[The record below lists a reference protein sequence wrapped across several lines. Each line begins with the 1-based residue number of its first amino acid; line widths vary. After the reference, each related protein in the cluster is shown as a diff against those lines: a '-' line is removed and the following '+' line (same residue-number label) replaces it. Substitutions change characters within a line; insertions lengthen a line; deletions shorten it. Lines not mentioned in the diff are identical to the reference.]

1 MGFGTITLSSVRY
14 DNEPAVRSL
23 SAIVVGTGALDS
35 GETIK
40 WSFDT
45 SSVTARLPSGTPYTA
60 ETLGAV
66 TSLSSIIFSITT
78 DTYDYKSVF
87 DIDPS
92 QSTILGVTLL
102 TGVEDIEENI
112 GSTDTYEQKF
122 DLFPN
127 LPSPTLYIN
136 YENTNNSNLFYRQA
150 TGTYNAQ
157 LSVVFDDSFL
167 NLTNLLTG
175 SEQFSNTNVWS
186 ISSSLSASG
195 SNQIVTPDNKTGGT
209 LLIPSSGTP
218 FNTISTIT
226 DIITAQL
233 PDYFLH
239 VDQTYVVP
247 QSGYTTTG
255 NGVGAVFTIIVSNS
269 AVSDLLITD
278 GGLNF
283 EPEDRV
289 TINQETLGLGIDDTV
304 ISFEIASVF
313 NRDHFISRNVG
324 PLTPQTYT
332 YSVFAYPSGDG
343 YLYFDGFN
351 KGSAVFDIQD
361 GIAYN
366 NGSWDSVSIETYY
379 PPPIP
384 GSTPLFDV
392 SLNGELNTIV
402 LSGDRFFLGGNFTT
416 CNNINVGYA
425 CAVGLSGNGPL
436 TSGLTLSG
444 FNGRVNTIAT
454 SADRLY
460 VGGSFNS
467 YRGIQ
472 LANNFSSLVC
482 LTGTGNRV
490 LSASNGFLGG
500 VGYGYNVNI
509 IKPDYERNIIF
520 VGGDFP
526 NYKGTTRSG
535 LAVISPSGA
544 LVSTTVFNVGAG
556 ASTQDSTAPGYVRA
570 IEFEPA
576 GAGTIGIPVN
586 NILIGGAFRNWNSRT
601 TTTKN
606 IARVTKTGGTP
617 TGAAVLTLTPGVY
630 FEKSG
635 TTPIGGLVNSIQVD
649 SGGSIYIGGQFE
661 YINNTT
667 ATRNLVK
674 LSSNGAIVTPYTVG
688 VAGNLIYN
696 LTLNSSGTSLYIGGN
711 FTDVVGS
718 PYYRL
723 YRLDTT
729 NNNID
734 FTFNT
739 QLGFNNT
746 VNTIFLSSGATK
758 ENDVIFAGGNFTAY
772 KGQAANNIIS
782 LNSSGDYRQSNFTL
796 NGARGWSR
804 CCATFTLTSTETDKL
819 YLGVTT
825 NTDSVSSDA
834 TSEDTVYVW
843 GAQLNYLETGTTTPY
858 ICTLSVPRSLY
869 YNTAYLYLNNQAT
882 PTLYLPITASTI
894 FTTLCSFDTSVV
906 PRVSSYQVV
915 VSASSTFDSLGETI
929 GRKWYTPHIYSNSIS
944 AIFVN
949 TFLSADFIAFAK
961 NYFNS
966 SGSKVTI
973 LASQDY
979 TTTPGPCFYGEGHT
993 ETINL
998 SADGTGA
1005 LEYYWTIGSTDLGFY
1020 QASSIIGPGYYNV
1033 SIPTQLDAYPK
1044 IPIQLV
1050 VSEGTILSSGPFYY
1064 YDDNTGEESPYPF
1077 YYNTEDLASRNTLY
1091 RNGIQVVSYI
1101 PPASSFN
1108 SGFTQ
1113 CPDTLP
1119 TNDTLKNYTAFLR
1132 VSLSGDSSNDLDFCF
1147 GLYDLV
1153 WRWSTFVHLSASTT
1167 TPPFSSISQFVD
1179 ITSTLTGKPSSWY
1192 TTQCLATSITT
1203 APFGVTLNTLTS
1215 ALSGPYPKKWR
1226 AEASTNLSAERT
1238 PNTSFG
1244 GPLTWTLSTPS
1255 WSIATQISSNNI
1267 DYIYELQYAQDGLN
1281 PYTVSRDK
1289 NTSIYIQGNQIVSTV
1304 ISAEPF
1310 DWQIKEYI
1318 YSDDKN
1324 CFILSRGDF
1333 KLYTSNRYVLTGT
1346 QVEFQNISVGFN
1358 NVDRIEI
1365 DLDNNQPP
1373 VILPGSSQYNNITAT
1388 YTEIGY
1394 KTITSTVY
1402 YTGVVPTQER
1412 FPVTS
1417 IFTNIIKVVAEYDAI
1432 DVENYRTPETPLQL
1446 PWPESPRIA
1455 PNEWV
1460 NEDNINSVFTKFYEN
1475 LEYLEIRGRGYET
1488 RPAEFFGWLGT
1499 PPAIVDIA
1507 CPVYTWDSL
1516 DCLTE
1521 GNSNTVIW
1529 EDVQNVTPAFPSI
1542 TATGRLS
1549 SCCSWDDYICTPK
1562 EQNPE
1567 KIGKYCISWKWSAR
1581 TALNSK
1587 TQVTWS
1593 STKNNRSFNKKW
1605 VFEPCVTQDGNIL
1618 IGSACEEGVWNVNID
1633 KINTH
1638 YDPIVNC
1645 TDNSSCIYQDIVSR
1659 DNILYVAL
1667 TNEVKVLS
1675 SDYSGTFV
1683 ASRVLLDDLF
1693 AFRDIRGIALDSQ
1706 NKLFVLD
1713 GTLNRIVSY
1722 NVDFTDPVPLDLF
1735 LTWGGFGTSKSTQ
1748 GFSKPNDISID
1759 MFDNV
1764 WVADTGNKCIKGYSN
1779 TGTWLITII
1788 DSNLRISP
1796 PISITTDSEN
1806 NLHCLTQTGVRVYS
1820 QQGAFV
1826 FEYTFTDIVSENT
1839 KPLKINSNYNKEMI
1853 YIVFN
1858 NTVARYFRNGVY
1870 AGRLID
1876 NKTCA
1881 TNIKDVYQDEYRNTL
1896 VVSGDKILKYV
1907 DLMELESIKS
1917 SLPKTYWPLNNL
1929 FIHRDEYVQNWV
1941 YNKSFQRLWDN
1952 IELFRGSLYFNETSC
1967 KGYKAPIY
1975 SKEQIV
1981 IGQNEIVTSAV
1992 VNRSIEY
1999 LWSNFKSL
2007 LSYFDPNCS

>member
-1 MGFGTITLSSVRY
+1 MPFGNITLSAVRY

-23 SAIVVGTGALDS
+23 SAIVVGSGVPDS
-35 GETIK
+35 NETIK

-45 SSVTARLPSGTPYTA
+45 FFVTARLPSGTSYTA
-60 ETLGAV
+60 ETSGAV

-87 DIDPS
+87 DTDPS
-92 QSTILGVTLL
+92 QNIVLGVTLL
-102 TGVEDIEENI
+102 TGVEDVEENI
-112 GSTDTYEQKF
+112 VSSDTYELKF

-127 LPSPTLYIN
+127 LPPPALYIN
-136 YENTNNSNLFYRQA
+136 YENTDNSNIFYRQA

-175 SEQFSNTNVWS
+175 SEEFSNTNIWS
-186 ISSSLSASG
+186 TSSLLTP
-195 SNQIVTPDNKTGGT
+195 IFPTPVVTPDNKTGST
-209 LLIPSSGTP
+209 FLVPSSGTP

-255 NGVGAVFTIIVSNS
+255 NGVSAIFTIIVSNS

-313 NRDHFISRNVG
+313 NRDHFISRDVG
-324 PLTPQTYT
+324 PLAPQTYT
-332 YSVFAYPSGDG
+332 YSVFAQPSGEG

-351 KGSAVFDIQD
+351 KGSAVFDVQD

-366 NGSWDSVSIETYY
+366 NGSWDSVSIESYT

-384 GSTPLFDV
+384 GSTPLFNV
-392 SLNGELNTIV
+392 SLNGELNAIV

-416 CNNINVGYA
+416 CNDINVGYA
-425 CAVGLSGNGPL
+425 CAVDLSGNGPL

-444 FNGRVNTIAT
+444 FNSVVNTMAV
-454 SADRLY
+454 SGDSLY
-460 VGGSFNS
+460 AGGDFTL
-467 YRGIQ
+467 YRGVAVSNI
-472 LANNFSSLVC
+472 VC
-482 LTGTGNRV
+482 LTGTGN
-490 LSASNGFLGG
+490 LASSSRFIGG
-500 VGYGYNVNI
+500 TDLTVNI
-509 IKPDYERNIIF
+509 IKPNTTRNIIF
-520 VGGDFP
+520 VGGYF
-526 NYKGTTRSG
+526 NTYRGTARNG
-535 LAVISPSGA
+535 LAVINPNGT
-544 LVSTTVFNVGAG
+544 LVSAGVFNVGTG
-556 ASTQDSTAPGYVRA
+556 ASLDDVGANGVVTAIA
-570 IEFEPA
+570 FEPA
-576 GAGTIGIPVN
+576 GT
-586 NILIGGAFRNWNSRT
+586 ILIGGSFRNWTGRAN
-601 TTTKN
+601 TKN
-606 IARVTKTGGTP
+606 IVRTSS
-617 TGAAVLTLTPGVY
+617 TGASNTTLGLKPGVY
-630 FEKSG
+630 DEIVSG
-635 TTPIGGLVNSIQVD
+635 VKKYGYVSSIQVD
-649 SGGSIYIGGQFE
+649 SIGNIYIGGSFE
-661 YINNTT
+661 YYNSTL
-667 ATRNLVK
+667 TRNLVK
-674 LSSNGAIVTPYTVG
+674 LTNNGAITFTYTIGSQYSSYV
-688 VAGNLIYN
+688 NN
-696 LTLNSSGTSLYIGGN
+696 LTLNSSGTSLYVGGN
-711 FTDVVGS
+711 FTSVEGS
-718 PYYRL
+718 SYYRL

-729 NNNID
+729 TNNID
-734 FTFNT
+734 PTFNT
-739 QLGFNNT
+739 QLGFNNS

-758 ENDVIFAGGNFTAY
+758 ENDVIFAGGNFTSY
-772 KGQAANNIIS
+772 KGQVANNIIS
-782 LNSSGDYRQSNFTL
+782 LNSSGVYRQSDFTL
-796 NGARGWSR
+796 NGATGWSR

-825 NTDSVSSDA
+825 STDSVSSDA

-843 GAQLNYLETGTTTPY
+843 GAQLNSLETGTTTPY

-869 YNTAYLYLNNQAT
+869 YNTAYLYLNNQTT

-894 FTTLCSFDTSVV
+894 FTTLCSFDTSIV

-949 TFLSADFIAFAK
+949 TFLSADFIAFTK

-966 SGSKVTI
+966 SGSKVGPVE
-973 LASQDY
+973 ANQDY

-998 SADGTGA
+998 STNGTGVSA
-1005 LEYYWTIGSTDLGFY
+1005 YYWTIGSTDLGFY
-1020 QASSIIGPGYYNV
+1020 QASSIISPGYYDV
-1033 SIPTQLDAYPK
+1033 SIPTQLDVYPK

-1050 VSEGTILSSGPFYY
+1050 VSDGTILSSGPFYY
-1064 YDDNTGEESPYPF
+1064 YDDSTGEELPYPF

-1101 PPASSFN
+1101 PPVSSFS

-1147 GLYDLV
+1147 GLYDLI
-1153 WRWSTFVHLSASTT
+1153 WRWSTFKNLSAAVT
-1167 TPPFSSISQFVD
+1167 TPPFGTTPMFVD
-1179 ITSTLTGKPSSWY
+1179 ITSTLTDKPSSWY
-1192 TTQCLATSITT
+1192 TTQCLVTSITA

-1255 WSIATQISSNNI
+1255 WSIATQISSNDI
-1267 DYIYELQYAQDGLN
+1267 DYIYGLQYAQDGLN

-1304 ISAEPF
+1304 ISAQPF
-1310 DWQIKEYI
+1310 DWQIKEYV

-1324 CFILSRGDF
+1324 CSILSRGDF

-1365 DLDNNQPP
+1365 DFDNNQPL
-1373 VILPGSSQYNNITAT
+1373 VILPGSSLYNNITAT

-1402 YTGVVPTQER
+1402 YTNTVPTQER

-1417 IFTNIIKVVAEYDAI
+1417 TFTNIIKVVAEYDAI
-1432 DVENYRTPETPLQL
+1432 DVKNYRTPETPLQL

-1499 PPAIVDIA
+1499 PPAIVDTA

-1516 DCLTE
+1516 DCLAE
-1521 GNSNTVIW
+1521 GNPNTVIW
-1529 EDVQNVTPAFPSI
+1529 EDVQNITPAFPSI

-1549 SCCSWDDYICTPK
+1549 SCCSWEDYICTPK

-1581 TALNSK
+1581 TTLKSK
-1587 TQVTWS
+1587 TPVTWS
-1593 STKNNRSFNKKW
+1593 NTKNNRSFNKKW
-1605 VFEPCVTQDGNIL
+1605 VFEPCITQDGNIL

-1633 KINTH
+1633 KINAH
-1638 YDPIVNC
+1638 YDPIINC
-1645 TDNSSCIYQDIVSR
+1645 IDNSSCIYQDIVSR

-1693 AFRDIRGIALDSQ
+1693 AFRDIRGIAIDSQ

-1713 GTLNRIVSY
+1713 GTLNRVASY

-1748 GFSKPNDISID
+1748 GFSKPNDICID

-1788 DSNLRISP
+1788 DSNLRLSP
-1796 PISITTDSEN
+1796 PISITTDSDN

-1820 QQGAFV
+1820 QEGTFV
-1826 FEYTFTDIVSENT
+1826 FEYTFTDTVGKDT
-1839 KPLKINSNYNKEMI
+1839 KPLKINSNHNKEMI

-1896 VVSGDKILKYV
+1896 VISGDKILKYV

-1917 SLPKTYWPLNNL
+1917 SLPESYWPLNNL
-1929 FIHRDEYVQNWV
+1929 FIHSDEYVQNWV

-1975 SKEQIV
+1975 SKEQII